1 MKKNLFGQSLPKD
14 NKNVLRKDRI
24 YSMIKKRMNEY
35 HSAFN
40 KSLKNRKIL
49 ESYRKDSEDFKTLFD
64 KVVESEIRCIE
75 LDEIIFRLYTE
86 YKSL

>member
-1 MKKNLFGQSLPKD
+1 MKKKEINST
-14 NKNVLRKDRI
+14 LRKDRI
-24 YSMIKKRMNEY
+24 FVMIKKRMNEY
-35 HSAFN
+35 HGALN